1 MLKFIAVVFILNAGH
16 LHLVTGFHLL
26 GNYQNKA
33 ECTLAIKQQLPK
45 YVAEIKAEHPQNAKT
60 LWGVCLND
68 TNAFGNRQG

>member
-16 LHLVTGFHLL
+16 LHLVSGFHLL

-33 ECTLAIKQQLPK
+33 ECMLAIRQNMPK
-45 YVAEIKAEHPQNAKT
+45 YVAEIKAEHPNSKKY

-68 TNAFGNRQG
+68 TNAFRR